1 MLQLITVTS
10 GCFVVLNAFGP
21 SGLLVGE
28 CAPLPVFCWVGEA
41 GTPQPPQG
49 VGSVLSGIA
58 HHATNL
64 HVMLSNFLEPSEL
77 FLGAILILRPC
88 SLEISMSLV

>member
-1 MLQLITVTS
+1 MTS
-10 GCFVVLNAFGP
+10 GCFAVLNAFGL

-28 CAPLPVFCWVGEA
+28 CAPLPAFCWVGEA

-49 VGSVLSGIA
+49 VGSVLSGMA

-64 HVMLSNFLEPSEL
+64 HVMLSNFLELSVP
-77 FLGAILILRPC
+77 FLGALLILRPR
-88 SLEISMSLV
+88 SLEISMSLA

>member
-1 MLQLITVTS
+1 M
-10 GCFVVLNAFGP
+10 
-21 SGLLVGE
+21 GE